1 MQGGGRR
8 AREAQAGQCLQ
19 DRLYQH
25 MAASI
30 IRCIDPSWQGRACK
44 GTKGEREP
52 IVMPYRDEERA
63 GGAELHLL
71 ATE

>member
-1 MQGGGRR
+1 
-8 AREAQAGQCLQ
+8 
-19 DRLYQH
+19 